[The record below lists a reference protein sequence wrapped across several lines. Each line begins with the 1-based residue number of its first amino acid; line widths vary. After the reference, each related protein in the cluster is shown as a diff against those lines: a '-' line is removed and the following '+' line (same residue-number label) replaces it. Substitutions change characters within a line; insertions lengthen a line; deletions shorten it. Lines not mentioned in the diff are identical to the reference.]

1 MKPYQ
6 QQFIEFACE
15 QQALRFGHYQLKSGR
30 ISPYFFNVGDFN
42 SGYALSQL
50 GRYYAQAIVDSGV
63 EFDMIF
69 GPAYKGIPLAVAVT
83 IALSEQH
90 GRDVPYCFNRKVAKD
105 HGEGGVFVGAPLAG
119 RVLLV
124 DDVISAG
131 TTLREMIALF
141 ERQDAELVAVM
152 TALNRAE
159 RGQSSLSATDELVK
173 EFGLQFS
180 SIIHLDHI
188 VEYLQGQ
195 PSMAAELSR
204 LQDYRAE
211 YGSA

>member
-6 QQFIEFACE
+6 KQFIDFACQ
-15 QQALRFGHYQLKSGR
+15 QQALRFGDYQLKSGR
-30 ISPYFFNVGDFN
+30 TSPYFFNIGDFK

-50 GRYYAQAIVDSGV
+50 GRYYAQAIIDSGI

-69 GPAYKGIPLAVAVT
+69 GPAYKGIPLAVAVA
-83 IALSEQH
+83 IALSEEH
-90 GRDVPYCFNRKVAKD
+90 GRDIPYCFNRKVVKD
-105 HGEGGVFVGAPLAG
+105 HGEGGVFVGAPLLG

-131 TTLREMIALF
+131 TTLREMVALF
-141 ERQDAELVAVM
+141 ETQDAELVGVM

-159 RGQSSLSATDELVK
+159 RGQSSLCATDELAI
-173 EFGLQFS
+173 EFGLRFS
-180 SIIHLDHI
+180 SIIHLDDI
-188 VEYLQGQ
+188 VEYLQAQ
-195 PSMAAELSR
+195 PGLSAELDR

-211 YGSA
+211 YGAA